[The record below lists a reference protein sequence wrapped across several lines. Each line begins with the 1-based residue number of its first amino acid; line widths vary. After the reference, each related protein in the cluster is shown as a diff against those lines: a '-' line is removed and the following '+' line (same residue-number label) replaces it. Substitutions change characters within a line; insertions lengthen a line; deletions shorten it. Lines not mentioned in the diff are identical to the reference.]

1 MKLTLDRTKNHE
13 FRKYMM
19 SNKVQRVWWVRF
31 FAPIDHHLTCG
42 NKGSTSLRLVCAVVS
57 GSQQRTDLLMQ
68 LKPPV
73 DQTLRYIA
81 VISHAKAPGEIER
94 EDGVGNAEFN
104 AGLMQ
109 EVATHAYKIKELYQL
124 RHPIPLQVMQRTYG
138 VTFPQRYSY
147 IPETMMANFLLKDQI
162 QLF

>member
-1 MKLTLDRTKNHE
+1 MLTLDRTKNHE

-19 SNKVQRVWWVRF
+19 SNKVQRVWIYV
-31 FAPIDHHLTCG
+31 PT
-42 NKGSTSLRLVCAVVS
+42 
-57 GSQQRTDLLMQ
+57 
-68 LKPPV
+68 P

-109 EVATHAYKIKELYQL
+109 EMATHAYEIKELYQL

-147 IPETMMANFLLKDQI
+147 IPETMMADFLLKDQI